1 MHFKLLSS
9 IMFIFLSTT
18 LFANENNDTN
28 VSKDAIFSLNKKVYE
43 KKDFPNEY
51 QALSPKEK
59 SKFISQYIYYTLL
72 SKQLQKESIIY
83 KTKIEDAIKKR
94 DADLKRKGIVLTEI
108 EKLILDKKIVTDTI
122 GYNIILEKHKNIDDE
137 IKEFYEKTKKGF
149 NLPKR
154 VEISHIVI
162 KDENLSKKLLK
173 ELSGPSDTL
182 KLFSQYAKKYSL
194 DRNTKFNGG
203 YVGEVVNKKMPNEFF
218 KFLWE
223 SKDNALLSKVL
234 TKDKLFH
241 IIYRFK
247 KHEAGQQTLKEV
259 RNDIEKY
266 LLQKEI
272 KKWERKIILE
282 LKKESKIVY
291 Y

>member
-1 MHFKLLSS
+1 MNFKLIS
-9 IMFIFLSTT
+9 IMILVLFSTT
-18 LFANENNDTN
+18 IFASQNNDSN

-72 SKQLQKESIIY
+72 SKKLQKESITY
-83 KTKIEDAIKKR
+83 KAKIENAIKKR

-122 GYNIILEKHKNIDDE
+122 SYNIILEKHKKIEDE
-137 IKEFYEKTKKGF
+137 IKEFYEKNKKGF

-194 DRNTKFNGG
+194 DKNTKFNGG
-203 YVGEVVNKKMPNEFF
+203 YVGEVVNKKMPNDFF
-218 KFLWE
+218 KFLWK

-234 TKDKLFH
+234 KKDKLFH
-241 IIYRFK
+241 IIYRFQK
-247 KHEAGQQTLKEV
+247 YKAGQQTLPEV
-259 RNDIEKY
+259 RDDIEKY
-266 LLQKEI
+266 LLKKEI
-272 KKWERKIILE
+272 KKWERKIILK
-282 LKKESKIVY
+282 LKKETKIVY